1 MMHIL
6 LKIPR
11 LLVPTSRLGACVSR
25 SFYIYSPEPLHA
37 LLDKEP
43 TWKTAD
49 QAVEAIKSGNIV
61 APTLSYTYNIAN
73 DLI

>member
-11 LLVPTSRLGACVSR
+11 LLVPTSRFGACVSR

>member
-49 QAVEAIKSGNIV
+49 QAVEAIKSGKYCCTDIC
-61 APTLSYTYNIAN
+61 NIAI